1 MSRRLDAGSQRA
13 EVPASPAP
21 ERSEVER
28 LRTRI
33 AELDEQLVAT
43 VNARLETVA
52 ELVRHKR
59 EHGLPLVDPGREE
72 WLVEHLTAV
81 NRGPLSPDAV
91 ERLVRFVLELTKDE
105 VFVA

>member
-1 MSRRLDAGSQRA
+1 MTKVDSLRA
-13 EVPASPAP
+13 SI
-21 ERSEVER
+21 
-28 LRTRI
+28 T
-33 AELDEQLVAT
+33 ELDEQLVAV

-81 NRGPLSPDAV
+81 NRGPLSADAV
-91 ERLVRFVLELTKDE
+91 ERLVRFVLELKKDE

>member
-1 MSRRLDAGSQRA
+1 VSELERIRA
-13 EVPASPAP
+13 H
-21 ERSEVER
+21 
-28 LRTRI
+28 I
-33 AELDEQLVAT
+33 AQLDEQLVAT

-59 EHGLPLVDPGREE
+59 EHGLPLLDPGREE

-81 NRGPLSPDAV
+81 NRGPLSPDAL

>member
-1 MSRRLDAGSQRA
+1 VSELDRF
-13 EVPASPAP
+13 
-21 ERSEVER
+21 
-28 LRTRI
+28 RTRI

-59 EHGLPLVDPGREE
+59 EHGLPLLDPGREE
-72 WLVEHLTAV
+72 WLVEHLAAV
-81 NRGPLSPDAV
+81 NRGPMSAEAL
-91 ERLVRFVLELTKDE
+91 ERLVRFVLDLTKDE